1 MSDRKKDPLLEACI
15 GDYHLTQKL
24 GSGSLG
30 TTYLARSREGGRRM
44 VVKVMAEHV
53 IKDTGTPERYLQ
65 RTRSIQHLKHPN
77 VVELLDFDQL
87 ESGEFYLSM
96 EHLEGEP
103 FSMRMQRKKIRLAE
117 MTTLLEQVCDVL
129 TRGHSR
135 KIIHRNLKPSNI
147 YLATIGKEKLYKIM
161 DYGVIKAPRPGKDG
175 NSRSGSSDMP
185 DPFFGTAVYLS
196 PELARGEEARVGP
209 HSDIYS
215 LGVILYKILTDQFP
229 VYGTTVEEVAAYHAV
244 REAMPLRD
252 YNPGVPESLA
262 EVVMKCLDKDIE
274 ERFSSPM
281 ELFFEFQGA
290 CAGLPPDLSFDGTFV
305 GSQAISISNTRS
317 NPRIRREDLPGATPV
332 TEGQKTM
339 GTPTG
344 TAHKAAAAV
353 KSHAPAEKS
362 HAPAEKSHA
371 AAENSHAP
379 AEKSH
384 AVAEKSHA
392 AAVKSHAPAEKSHA
406 PAENSVVQAE
416 YSAAQAEHSPG
427 GGAKEK
433 PTPAKA
439 ESARP
444 EQHSSKLARASH
456 KHPVPAAATKRPA
469 SPTSSVEEIPA
480 VSSPPPPPP
489 PVKVV
494 PVVSSPPP
502 PPPPPVKV
510 VPVVSSLPPPP
521 PAVDMEL
528 EVDFDAPAPAVPAEP
543 VAKASSVLPVVQAP
557 LATGLEAA
565 PVVPGGALQKLRA
578 LPPRVQAVLGVFALI
593 VVVSGAVLLRSL
605 LSTDSSG
612 NGSQAGPAADR
623 PVPPEPA
630 AQVTPPPKEATVPD
644 RTNRYLIKSIPA
656 GAALKVTRASG
667 VVSTLRTPVEL
678 ILDTGE
684 SCDLVFTLEGHQEV
698 TRSLRQ
704 EGAPEKIKE
713 ILQELQPLPSTDASP
728 ETAEKPEDPETPEM
742 ASPAVEP
749 VTPMDA
755 PKKPPAMKPVVKRP
769 PVKKPTPKTTPTK
782 TTPKKGMKNAKKELG
797 DDIL

>member
-1 MSDRKKDPLLEACI
+1 
-15 GDYHLTQKL
+15 
-24 GSGSLG
+24 
-30 TTYLARSREGGRRM
+30 
-44 VVKVMAEHV
+44 
-53 IKDTGTPERYLQ
+53 
-65 RTRSIQHLKHPN
+65 
-77 VVELLDFDQL
+77 
-87 ESGEFYLSM
+87 
-96 EHLEGEP
+96 
-103 FSMRMQRKKIRLAE
+103 
-117 MTTLLEQVCDVL
+117 
-129 TRGHSR
+129 
-135 KIIHRNLKPSNI
+135 
-147 YLATIGKEKLYKIM
+147 M

-281 ELFFEFQGA
+281 EMFFEFQGA

-371 AAENSHAP
+371 AAE
-379 AEKSH
+379 KSH

-392 AAVKSHAPAEKSHA
+392 PAEK
-406 PAENSVVQAE
+406 SVVQAE

-489 PVKVV
+489 PPVKVV

-502 PPPPPVKV
+502 PPPP
-510 VPVVSSLPPPP
+510 
-521 PAVDMEL
+521 VDMEL

-543 VAKASSVLPVVQAP
+543 IAKASSVLPVVQAP

-630 AQVTPPPKEATVPD
+630 AQVTPPPKEAAVPD

-755 PKKPPAMKPVVKRP
+755 PKKPTARKP
-769 PVKKPTPKTTPTK
+769 PVKKPTPKTTPMK
-782 TTPKKGMKNAKKELG
+782 TTPKKGMKNANKELG